1 MSRHERR
8 IRAEESLGV
17 NLTAGLSRRDSRS
30 GTKGGG
36 TSLVQRDKFWSG
48 SFGPGSVL
56 QTYSRREEL
65 KILFLVFYLEKIE
78 KKLINSTIYSAR
90 DGRDE
95 AVESLFK

>member
-1 MSRHERR
+1 MSRYERR

-30 GTKGGG
+30 STKGGG
-36 TSLVQRDKFWSG
+36 TSLVHRGKFWSG

-65 KILFLVFYLEKIE
+65 KILFLVFYLEKNRE
-78 KKLINSTIYSAR
+78 KIDKQYHI
-90 DGRDE
+90 
-95 AVESLFK
+95 